1 LRAFLVTALAAL
13 VALGLAPAAFA
24 DGASFGLRPVTE
36 TTGVPASSSY
46 FVLNGQPGQTI
57 TQQVRVFNAGT
68 ATGTAALYPVD
79 ATTGQTSGTVFL
91 SGTAPKR
98 GVGSWISLSARKL
111 TLAAG
116 ASRIVSFVVHV
127 PRTARPGQWVGGI
140 TAENLALQKSTGQT
154 GNSSALR
161 INIRSL
167 TINAVQV
174 NVRGAMTSRMQ
185 IGDVKAGGVNSY
197 QQLLIGLRNTG
208 TVMLKPKLS
217 VSVYSRNGRRLH
229 TNSAQLD
236 TFLPGTA
243 IAYPVLVRGKALGPG
258 TYQARITVTYGQG
271 RVVRAVRQFTV
282 TSAQIAQAFPSL
294 KPTKPPAPT
303 PSRSTIPPS
312 PVARPATPAA
322 PATSPTIPP
331 GEVASPTGIRTT
343 LPPHAFA
350 PYSNP
355 ATPPTPAPAPSPSA
369 APKPQPQAPTT
380 RPARPAPPPIAV
392 EVAAPT
398 PWQRNPLK
406 LGLVAFMILSSLLA
420 IAVVGR
426 MVFETLLRR

>member
-1 LRAFLVTALAAL
+1 LRAFPVSALAAL

-24 DGASFGLRPVTE
+24 DGASFGLRPVTS
-36 TTGVPASSSY
+36 TVGVPASRSY

-57 TQQVRVFNAGT
+57 KQQVRVFNAGT
-68 ATGTAALYPVD
+68 AAGTVLLYPVD

-91 SGTAPKR
+91 SGTSPKR
-98 GVGSWISLSARKL
+98 GVGAWISLSARRL
-111 TLAAG
+111 TLAPG
-116 ASRIVSFVVHV
+116 ANRIVSFVVRV

-140 TAENLALQKSTGQT
+140 TAENLAIQKSTGRAGQ
-154 GNSSALR
+154 NSALQ

-167 TINAVQV
+167 AIDAVQV
-174 NVRGAMTSRMQ
+174 NVPGAMSSRMQ

-197 QQLLIGLRNTG
+197 QQVLIGLRNTG
-208 TVMLKPKLS
+208 TMMLKPKLS

-236 TFLPGTA
+236 TFLPSTA

-258 TYQARITVTYGQG
+258 TYQARLTISYGQG

-282 TSAQIAQAFPSL
+282 TAAQIAQAFPSA

-303 PSRSTIPPS
+303 PSRATIAPS
-312 PVARPATPAA
+312 PVAAPTT
-322 PATSPTIPP
+322 PATSPTVPASQA
-331 GEVASPTGIRTT
+331 ASPDTNQAT
-343 LPPHAFA
+343 LPPDAFA

-355 ATPPTPAPAPSPSA
+355 AKPPLPGPAPSPSA
-369 APKPQPQAPTT
+369 APKPQPQAPTPTPT
-380 RPARPAPPPIAV
+380 RPVHRPTV
-392 EVAAPT
+392 EVATPT
-398 PWQRNPLK
+398 PWQHSPMK
-406 LGLVAFMILSSLLA
+406 LGLVAFMMLSSLLA

-426 MVFETLLRR
+426 LLFERLVRRP

>member
-1 LRAFLVTALAAL
+1 LRGFPVTALAAL

-24 DGASFGLRPVTE
+24 DGASFGLRPVTQ

-46 FVLNGQPGQTI
+46 FVLTGRPGQAI
-57 TQQVRVFNAGT
+57 TQQVRVFNVGT
-68 ATGTAALYPVD
+68 APGTVALYPVD

-98 GVGSWISLSARKL
+98 GVGAWISLSARKL

-116 ASRIVSFVVHV
+116 ASRIVSFVVRL

-140 TAENLALQKSTGQT
+140 TAENLAVQRSTGLA
-154 GNSSALR
+154 GKNSALH

-167 TINAVQV
+167 AIDAVQV
-174 NVRGAMTSRMQ
+174 NVPGAMSSRMQ
-185 IGDVKAGGVNSY
+185 IGDVKAGGANSY

-208 TVMLKPKLS
+208 TTMLKPKLS

-243 IAYPVLVRGKALGPG
+243 IAFPTLVQGKALGPG
-258 TYQARITVTYGQG
+258 TYQARITVSYGHG
-271 RVVRAVRQFTV
+271 RTVSAVRKFTV
-282 TSAQIAQAFPSL
+282 TAAQIAQTFPSA
-294 KPTKPPAPT
+294 KPTKAPAPA
-303 PSRSTIPPS
+303 PSRPTSPPS
-312 PVARPATPAA
+312 PVAAPAA
-322 PATSPTIPP
+322 PTTSPTVAP
-331 GEVASPTGIRTT
+331 GQVASPAVNAK
-343 LPPHAFA
+343 LPPNAFA

-355 ATPPTPAPAPSPSA
+355 ATEASPFPAPSRSA
-369 APKPQPQAPTT
+369 APKRQPQAPTT
-380 RPARPAPPPIAV
+380 KSTLPAPHPIAV
-392 EVAAPT
+392 EPAAPT
-398 PWQRNPLK
+398 PWQRSPMK

-426 MVFETLLRR
+426 LVYESLVRRS

>member
-1 LRAFLVTALAAL
+1 LRAFPVTALAAL
-13 VALGLAPAAFA
+13 AALGLAPSALA
-24 DGASFGLRPVTE
+24 DGASFGLRPVTA
-36 TTGVPASSSY
+36 TVGVPASRSY
-46 FVLNGQPGQTI
+46 FVLNGHPGQTI

-68 ATGTAALYPVD
+68 APGTVALYPVD

-98 GVGSWISLSARKL
+98 GVGSWISLSARRL

-116 ASRIVSFVVHV
+116 ASRVVSFVVRV
-127 PRTARPGQWVGGI
+127 PRTAPPGQWVGGI
-140 TAENLALQKSTGQT
+140 TAENLAVQKSTGKA
-154 GNSSALR
+154 GKNSALQ

-167 TINAVQV
+167 AIDAVQV
-174 NVRGAMTSRMQ
+174 NIPGATSSRMQ
-185 IGDVKAGGVNSY
+185 IGDVKAGGTTGY
-197 QQLLIGLRNTG
+197 QQLLINLRNSG

-217 VSVYSRNGRRLH
+217 VSVFSRNGRLLH

-236 TFLPGTA
+236 TFLPRTA
-243 IAYPVLVRGKALGPG
+243 IAYPLFVRGKALGPG
-258 TYQARITVTYGQG
+258 TYDALVTVPYGQG
-271 RVVRAVRQFTV
+271 RVVKARRRFTV
-282 TSAQIAQAFPSL
+282 TAAQITQVFPSV
-294 KPTKPPAPT
+294 KPTKPPTPA
-303 PSRSTIPPS
+303 PSRPTSPPS
-312 PVARPATPAA
+312 TVGAPAA

-331 GEVASPTGIRTT
+331 AQVASPAASPT

-355 ATPPTPAPAPSPSA
+355 ATPPSPAPAPAPKAA

-380 RPARPAPPPIAV
+380 RPARPAAPPIAV
-392 EVAAPT
+392 EVAAQT
-398 PWQRNPLK
+398 PWHRNPMK

-426 MVFETLLRR
+426 LIFETLLRRS